1 MKHEPSDDEPP
12 NFIPYDDENLEH
24 VLAGPDY
31 GQPESS
37 SHAWTELDSKE
48 YPDYVLEVA
57 SKIIR
62 HPIKIVA

>member
-1 MKHEPSDDEPP
+1 MRDENSDDEPP

-24 VLAGPDY
+24 VLAGPRY

-37 SHAWTELDSKE
+37 SHAWTELDSRE
-48 YPDYVLEVA
+48 YIDYVLEVA